1 VRPTLKPKKSQAPR
15 SLTKPAVS
23 GAKAGKNLRD
33 LVSTVH
39 QGPNGKEKALWKA
52 SDSETLKK
60 YGPTREIGGLCLKD
74 FLGNR

>member
-1 VRPTLKPKKSQAPR
+1 
-15 SLTKPAVS
+15 VS

-33 LVSTVH
+33 LVRKVSTVH

-60 YGPTREIGGLCLKD
+60 YGPTEESGGLCLKD
-74 FLGNR
+74 FLGDR